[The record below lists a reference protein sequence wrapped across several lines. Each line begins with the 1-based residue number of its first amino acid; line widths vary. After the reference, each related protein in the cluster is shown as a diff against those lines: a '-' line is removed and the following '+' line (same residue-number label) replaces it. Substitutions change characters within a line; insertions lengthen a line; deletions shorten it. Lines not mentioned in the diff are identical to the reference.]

1 MEWLKQISKKTFSS
15 LAIYNFRVY
24 FIGQAISLSGSWM
37 QTIAQDWLVLKLT
50 NSGTQLGLVSAMQ
63 FLPILLF
70 APLGGIIADRFDK
83 RKVLFLTQS
92 VSGLLALL
100 LGIIVLTG
108 SVQIWMVYIF
118 AGCLGLVNSLDNP
131 VRQSFVSEMVGKDKV
146 ANAVSLFGTEVS
158 LARAVGPAI
167 AGVVI
172 ATVGLGLCFIINSI
186 SFVAVIIVLAMM
198 RSSEL
203 YRNQLPPDIKLK
215 KAKFTDGFKYVL
227 SSPILFDT
235 LLMMAIIGTFTYEFS
250 VSLPLLAQ
258 KTFQGNAASYAILVS
273 ATGIGSIFGGLLGA
287 NKQKTNQERLIAIA
301 FLFGLSFLFVAF
313 MPNLFWAAI
322 VLFFVGIFS
331 VNFISWGNSTIQMES
346 SSEMR
351 GQVLALW
358 AMAFLGSTLIGGPI
372 IGFIGEH
379 AGPRWGIAT
388 GGIAAIIAAGIAA
401 FRFKSKFEL
410 PRLWKT

>member
-70 APLGGIIADRFDK
+70 APWGGIIADRFDK

-203 YRNQLPPDIKLK
+203 YRNQLSPDIKLK

-258 KTFQGNAASYAILVS
+258 KTFQGNAASYAVLVS
-273 ATGIGSIFGGLLGA
+273 ATGIGSILGGLLGA
-287 NKQKTNQERLIAIA
+287 NKQKTNQERLITVA

-313 MPNLFWAAI
+313 MPSLFWAAI

-379 AGPRWGIAT
+379 AGPRWGIAV